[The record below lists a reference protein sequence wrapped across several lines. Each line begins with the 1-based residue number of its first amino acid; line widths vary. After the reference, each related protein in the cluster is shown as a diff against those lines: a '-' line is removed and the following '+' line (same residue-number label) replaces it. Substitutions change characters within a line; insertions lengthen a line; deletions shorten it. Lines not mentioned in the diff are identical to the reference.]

1 MSIKKY
7 GKAQSVFE
15 IKKGLDGT
23 SRREYPVKKIKM
35 SKKKL
40 EEYLN
45 DMNKREVKYIK
56 NLEGNR

>member
-1 MSIKKY
+1 MARKKY
-7 GKAQSVFE
+7 SKAKSIFE
-15 IKKGLDGT
+15 TKTELYGT

-45 DMNKREVKYIK
+45 DMSKREVKYIN
-56 NLEGNR
+56 NLEGNK

>member
-1 MSIKKY
+1 MARKKY
-7 GKAQSVFE
+7 AKAKSIYE
-15 IKKGLDGT
+15 TKTELDGA
-23 SRREYPVKKIKM
+23 SRREYPIKKMKL

-45 DMNKREVKYIK
+45 DMSKREVKYIN